1 MRLSFLKLPGHERR
15 LFFGSRGHITT
26 PLALARFACCPAMSV
41 CRSCVATQ
49 ALKALVGD
57 VVLQK
62 REGDTI
68 VSLAYDRK
76 AAAHKAAK
84 NRDGAT

>member
-1 MRLSFLKLPGHERR
+1 
-15 LFFGSRGHITT
+15 
-26 PLALARFACCPAMSV
+26 MSV

-57 VVLQK
+57 LVLQK